1 MAVAGRALFLK
12 LPLTVVITAMFAH
25 WIAGLPCIESLLIG
39 AVLAPT
45 DPVFAAALVG
55 NDTVPARLR
64 QLLNLESGVND
75 GLALP
80 FVLIFLATASG
91 SPDLQLGTLA
101 GELVLGLAIGVGV
114 PWVAI
119 RLEAT
124 RFFSASAGYQPLNAF
139 PSPSACWCR
148 RWGRSPTAPCT
159 SWRSPPVSPS
169 PPAARNSGNR
179 ARKYSDSGPLGR
191 DAACADPVP
200 GGPPR
205 VTGRWDQPDR
215 VTVAEIPPRSERR
228 GLLPAHWR
236 SRPTGLPGSQPPTL
250 SGTPTSRTLCRCRPR
265 RRRTL
270 TCGEGST
277 MGCAG

>member
-124 RFFSASAGYQPLNAF
+124 R
-139 PSPSACWCR
+139 
-148 RWGRSPTAPCT
+148 
-159 SWRSPPVSPS
+159 SPPP
-169 PPAARNSGNR
+169 R
-179 ARKYSDSGPLGR
+179 
-191 DAACADPVP
+191 PVP
-200 GGPPR
+200 AVERVRHRPADAGPGSGHPR
-205 VTGRWDQPDR
+205 QSVPRGVRRRYHHRHLRPETAGIAHGSTLTVDRWAG
-215 VTVAEIPPRSERR
+215 T
-228 GLLPAHWR
+228 LPA
-236 SRPTGLPGSQPPTL
+236 QTL
-250 SGTPTSRTLCRCRPR
+250 YPVVR
-265 RRRTL
+265 RV
-270 TCGEGST
+270 
-277 MGCAG
+277 

>member
-80 FVLIFLATASG
+80 FVLIFLASASG
-91 SPDLQLGTLA
+91 SPDLQLGALA
-101 GELVLGLAIGVGV
+101 GELVLGLAIGVVV

-119 RLEAT
+119 RWEAT
-124 RFFSASAGYQPLNAF
+124 RFSSASAGYQPLNAF
-139 PSPSACWCR
+139 A
-148 RWGRSPTAPCT
+148 
-159 SWRSPPVSPS
+159 
-169 PPAARNSGNR
+169 
-179 ARKYSDSGPLGR
+179 
-191 DAACADPVP
+191 
-200 GGPPR
+200 
-205 VTGRWDQPDR
+205 
-215 VTVAEIPPRSERR
+215 I
-228 GLLPAHWR
+228 GLLVLALGQVTHGNLYLAAFAAGITIATCGPKQR
-236 SRPTGLPGSQPPTL
+236 E
-250 SGTPTSRTLCRCRPR
+250 SRTEVL
-265 RRRTL
+265 
-270 TCGEGST
+270 
-277 MGCAG
+277 